1 MILNHLWQS
10 TVFAGVAA
18 LLAFVLR
25 RNHARTRYWL
35 WLAASL
41 KFLIPFSLL
50 VAVGKQI
57 EWSAATPGVR
67 KLSVV
72 VERIGQPFALE
83 QPVAA
88 IQPALAHGSS
98 FLPAILL
105 TTWIC
110 GFAAVAILWWRRW
123 RRIHTAARRGA
134 PLPVKIDVPV
144 RSSPALLEPGVFGIF
159 RPVLL
164 LPEGITGHLTA
175 AQLEA
180 VIAHEL
186 CHVRCRD
193 NLTAAIHMAVEAIFW
208 FHPLVWWLGARL
220 VEERERACDEEVLRL
235 GNKPQIYAE
244 SILKT
249 CQFYLESPLA
259 CVSGITGSDLKRRI
273 VRIMTRGLE
282 KKLDFWRKLLLVTA
296 GAAALTGPIVLG
308 LMNAPQSRAQS
319 QPAASTPAPSFEVAS
334 IKVNHSADRRAM
346 IRFAPGGR
354 FTANNV
360 ALKGLLEQAYR
371 VKDSQLVGAPNWIET
386 EHYDIDA
393 KMDDATADA
402 MKKLDSDQRREQ
414 YSLILRALF
423 VDRFKLRVRHETR
436 ELPVYILLVGK
447 SGPKFHE
454 TALTAAELA
463 PPNPKG
469 PMIRMM
475 GRGQLNVT
483 AAGLDIFADVLSQNV
498 GRVVLDKTGLKA
510 KYDFTLQWTP
520 DDSTDQM
527 LKAPGAGP
535 DGKPPLDAAPPPDVS
550 GPSIFA
556 AVQEQLGLKLEP
568 QKSPLDV
575 LVIDHIERPSEN

>member
-1 MILNHLWQS
+1 MIPNHLWQS
-10 TVFAGVAA
+10 TVVAGVAA

-25 RNHARTRYWL
+25 KTHARTRYWL

-72 VERIGQPFALE
+72 VEQISQPFALE

-88 IQPALAHGSS
+88 IQPALAHGGS

-105 TTWIC
+105 TIWIC
-110 GFAAVAILWWRRW
+110 GFAAIAILWWRRW
-123 RRIHTAARRGA
+123 RRIHTAVHRGA
-134 PLPVKIDVPV
+134 PLPLKLDVPV

-180 VIAHEL
+180 VIAHEM
-186 CHVRCRD
+186 CHVRRRD

-220 VEERERACDEEVLRL
+220 VEERELACDEEVLRL
-235 GNKPQIYAE
+235 GNEPQIYAE

-282 KKLDFWRKLLLVTA
+282 KKLDFWRKLLLVAA

-393 KMDDATADA
+393 KMDDATVDA
-402 MKKLDSDQRREQ
+402 MKKLDGDQRREQ

-436 ELPVYILLVGK
+436 DLPVYVLLVGK
-447 SGPKFHE
+447 NGPKFHE

-527 LKAPGAGP
+527 VKAAGAGP
-535 DGKPPLDAAPPPDVS
+535 DGKPPLDAPPPDAS

-556 AVQEQLGLKLEP
+556 AVQEQLGLKLEA

-575 LVIDHIERPSEN
+575 LVIDHIEKPSEN